1 MVAEYAEQRF
11 IDAGIAAWRN
21 PTALTVV
28 IPQPAA
34 AICAKWQLASSH
46 GISHVICMPHITRQ
60 KIDELL
66 KDMLGYQ
73 ENAA

>member
-1 MVAEYAEQRF
+1 VAAYAERRF

-21 PTALTVV
+21 PSAMTVV

-34 AICAKWQLASSH
+34 SICAKWQLATSD
-46 GISHVICMPHITRQ
+46 GLSHVICMPHITRQ

-66 KDMLGYQ
+66 ADILKQ
-73 ENAA
+73 RENAA